1 MSEGFGLWLRSE
13 EIVMSKQWTR
23 DNEALVD
30 VFAIAGDRELTLET
44 AQTWTDQQCREA
56 EEWAWALHFRAS
68 DNPHVKVPPMPAH
81 VKALPSVLAA
91 L

>member
-1 MSEGFGLWLRSE
+1 
-13 EIVMSKQWTR
+13 MSKQWNR

-44 AQTWTDQQCREA
+44 AQAWTDQQCQEA

-81 VKALPSVLAA
+81 VQALPSVLAA